1 MEHTETKTNITT
13 DLAVERTELALERT
27 HLAWIRTTFS
37 IMTAGVAIDKGMA
50 YIHEKLVAQD
60 IALVKNAHFIGL
72 FLTSF
77 GTVLLLIETYQYV
90 KRNKQLASIK
100 QGKAPLFTPGLIL
113 AILVLILGIVLV
125 QLMLSTG

>member
-1 MEHTETKTNITT
+1 MQTPENKSNITT

-50 YIHEKLVAQD
+50 YIHEQRVTQD

-77 GTVLLLIETYQYV
+77 GTILLFVETYQFIR
-90 KRNKQLASIK
+90 RNKQLAALK
-100 QGKAPLFTPGLIL
+100 LTKAPVFTASVIL
-113 AILVLILGIVLV
+113 SVLVLVLGGVLV
-125 QLMLSTG
+125 QLMLTTG

>member
-1 MEHTETKTNITT
+1 METSENKNNITNE
-13 DLAVERTELALERT
+13 LAVERTELALERT

-50 YIHEKLVAQD
+50 YIHEKRVEQD

-77 GTVLLLIETYQYV
+77 GTILLLVETYQFIR
-90 KRNKQLASIK
+90 RNKQLAAIK
-100 QGKAPLFTPGLIL
+100 LAKAPIL
-113 AILVLILGIVLV
+113 TASVILSVLVLILGCVLV
-125 QLMLSTG
+125 QLMFTTG